1 MSTTSAKSHP
11 GNGSRSDPNSELP
24 AREAGP
30 VDRSPYQ
37 AITIS
42 RSYEEV
48 VRQIAALIRNGQ
60 LRSGERLP
68 TERELGIAFGVSRG
82 VVREAVKVLGA
93 LGLVEAR
100 QGSGIY
106 VLNDIPTVTRAF
118 TLSVSPDMK
127 SVERLFEFRR
137 TLEVEAAALAA
148 VRRTEPQLAEIVA
161 ASDETARAVE
171 LGDLEECG
179 AFDNLFH
186 AAVAR
191 ASGNPYFEV
200 AVATARQMQQD
211 VVPLI
216 SDRIGSVRSA
226 ILHHRAIGEAIAAG
240 DPESAARAMAEH
252 IVYTASAVTARL
264 PEEMLAEF
272 GAGGRA

>member
-1 MSTTSAKSHP
+1 MSTTNAKSHP
-11 GNGSRSDPNSELP
+11 GDGRRFDANSAP
-24 AREAGP
+24 AAREPAP

-37 AITIS
+37 TITIS

-68 TERELGIAFGVSRG
+68 TERELGSAFGVSRG
-82 VVREAVKVLGA
+82 VVREAIKVLGA

-127 SVERLFEFRR
+127 SVEQLFEFRR
-137 TLEVEAAALAA
+137 TLEAEAAALAA
-148 VRRTEPQLAEIVA
+148 VRRTDAQLDEILA
-161 ASDETARAVE
+161 AADGTARAVE
-171 LGDLEECG
+171 LEDLEGFG

-226 ILHHRAIGEAIAAG
+226 ILHHQAISEAIAVRN
-240 DPESAARAMAEH
+240 PEAAARAMAEH
-252 IVYTASAVTARL
+252 IVYTAGAVTSRL
-264 PEEMLAEF
+264 PEEMLVG
-272 GAGGRA
+272 GAG

>member
-1 MSTTSAKSHP
+1 MSTTNAKSHS
-11 GNGSRSDPNSELP
+11 GNGSRFDLNPP
-24 AREAGP
+24 REP
-30 VDRSPYQ
+30 VSAERSPYQ
-37 AITIS
+37 AITVS
-42 RSYEEV
+42 RSYEQV
-48 VRQIAALIRNGQ
+48 VRQIAALIRTGQ

-68 TERELGIAFGVSRG
+68 TERELGSAFGVSRG

-106 VLNDIPTVTRAF
+106 VLHDIPTVTRAF
-118 TLSVSPDMK
+118 TLSVSPDAE

-148 VRRTEPQLAEIVA
+148 RRRTEAQLAEIVA
-161 ASDETARAVE
+161 ASEATARAVE
-171 LGDLEECG
+171 LGDLEAFG
-179 AFDNLFH
+179 AFDNVFH
-186 AAVAR
+186 GAVAR

-211 VVPLI
+211 VVPFI

-226 ILHHRAIGEAIAAG
+226 ILHHHNITAAIGAR
-240 DPESAARAMAEH
+240 DPEAAARAMAEH
-252 IVYTASAVTARL
+252 IVYTSGAVTARL
-264 PEEMLAEF
+264 PEETPIEAGVGG
-272 GAGGRA
+272 GA

>member
-1 MSTTSAKSHP
+1 MSTTNAKSQS
-11 GNGSRSDPNSELP
+11 GNGNRFDANPQRELAP
-24 AREAGP
+24 AE
-30 VDRSPYQ
+30 RSPYQ

-42 RSYEEV
+42 RSYEQV
-48 VRQIAALIRNGQ
+48 VRQIAGSIRTGQ

-68 TERELGIAFGVSRG
+68 TERELGSAFGVSRG

-106 VLNDIPTVTRAF
+106 VLHDIPTVTRAF
-118 TLSVSPDMK
+118 TLSVSPDTE

-148 VRRTEPQLAEIVA
+148 VRRTETQLAEIVA
-161 ASDETARAVE
+161 ASEETARAVE
-171 LGDLEECG
+171 AGDLDAFG

-186 AAVAR
+186 ASVAR

-211 VVPLI
+211 VVPFI

-226 ILHHRAIGEAIAAG
+226 IWHHRAISEAIGAHN
-240 DPESAARAMAEH
+240 PEAAARAMAEH
-252 IVYTASAVTARL
+252 IVYTASAVTARM
-264 PEEMLAEF
+264 PVET
-272 GAGGRA
+272 GGGGGG

>member
-1 MSTTSAKSHP
+1 MSTTNAKSSP
-11 GNGSRSDPNSELP
+11 GAVSRAQSPPPVESGSAE
-24 AREAGP
+24 
-30 VDRSPYQ
+30 RSPYQ

-42 RSYEEV
+42 RSYEGV
-48 VRQIAALIRNGQ
+48 VRQIAALIRTGE

-68 TERELGIAFGVSRG
+68 TERELGSAFGVSRG
-82 VVREAVKVLGA
+82 VVREAIKVLGA

-106 VLNDIPTVTRAF
+106 VLSDIPTVTRAF
-118 TLSVSPDMK
+118 TLSVSPDTE

-137 TLEVEAAALAA
+137 TLEVESAALAA
-148 VRRTEPQLAEIVA
+148 RRRTDVQLVEIVA
-161 ASDETARAVE
+161 ASEATARAVE
-171 LGDLEECG
+171 AGELDAFG
-179 AFDNLFH
+179 AYDNVFH

-226 ILHHRAIGEAIAAG
+226 ILHHRAIAEAIGAQ
-240 DPESAARAMAEH
+240 DPDAAARAMTEH
-252 IVYTASAVTARL
+252 IVYTANAVTGRFPAAA
-264 PEEMLAEF
+264 PVELAA
-272 GAGGRA
+272 AGGMA